1 MKKKSTIAVVAVIA
15 ALAVG
20 VAVLAVLNG
29 RDAAGKKQLR
39 EDAVFVIL
47 DGRTRPPV
55 TLAEVTMEDFL
66 SLEQREFEAN
76 YKKSGR
82 DPETRSYTGVPFA
95 EILQMKGIDPAGF
108 TVAAFGA
115 ADGYASA
122 ITMEE
127 ALNAQGCL
135 IAADD
140 GADGPFRMILPLDQF
155 SQRWC
160 KLLTDV
166 TLK

>member
-1 MKKKSTIAVVAVIA
+1 MKKKSGIIVIAVIA

-29 RDAAGKKQLR
+29 KTAIAKKQLR
-39 EDAVFVIL
+39 SDAAFLIVA
-47 DGRTRPPV
+47 GGMEYR
-55 TLAEVTMEDFL
+55 VTMEEFL
-66 SLEQREFEAN
+66 ILEQREIEAN
-76 YKKSGR
+76 YKKSGK
-82 DPETRSYTGVPFA
+82 DPETRVYTGAPFA
-95 EILQMKGIDPAGF
+95 EILRLKGIDAGGF
-108 TVAAFGA
+108 NSAAFAA

-122 ITMEE
+122 LPMEDALDE
-127 ALNAQGCL
+127 ANCF

-140 GADGPFRMILPLDQF
+140 GDDGPFRMILAKDQF